1 MSPRRKLAPKPLA
14 DLMARARDYAEF
26 AMRNI
31 GHVPPTMFAAARDG
45 LLHFVP
51 ESLQDEKAK
60 TDFANA
66 GRMICAAYDATA
78 VVTVLESWM
87 TFAKPDEPLDDTP
100 PSESFDRK
108 EFVVLIGEARDASMH
123 SFLPIIRTDAGGFFG
138 FGEFE
143 PPAVDGFSGRF
154 GQMLPPKQPTKE
166 MRIVAQAVL
175 EVMGITRQSLLQD
188 PKTIK

>member
-1 MSPRRKLAPKPLA
+1 MLLRRKPAPKPLA
-14 DLMARARDYAEF
+14 ELMACARDYAEF

-31 GHVPPTMFAAARDG
+31 GHVPPTMFAATRDG

-78 VVTVLESWM
+78 AVTVLESWM
-87 TFAKPDEPLDDTP
+87 TFAKPGEPLDDTP

-108 EFVVLIGEARDASMH
+108 EFVVIIGDARDARTH

-138 FGEFE
+138 FGEFGA
-143 PPAVDGFSGRF
+143 PDVDGFSGRF
-154 GQMLPPKQPTKE
+154 GQMLPPKVPTKE
-166 MRIVAQAVL
+166 MRAVAQAVL
-175 EVMGITRQSLLQD
+175 EVMGLTRESLLYD
-188 PKTIK
+188 PKTTK